1 MTKTATSTARLREQ
15 TPVKRR
21 KLYEEVA
28 QRLEE
33 MMLSGA
39 LRPGDILPAERE
51 LVETFGVGRTA
62 IREALFALQRMGLV
76 SIRNGERAYVTKPTP
91 EAVVSELSGAVRHL
105 LAQPE
110 GARHMQQARSLHET
124 ALARYAARHATTD
137 DTARLAA
144 VLEKNR
150 LAIGDP
156 QAFTRTDVEFHLV
169 LAEIA
174 RNPVLVSL
182 QVALSEWLSEQ
193 RTTSLKVEG
202 ADDAAWRAHEAIYRA
217 VAAHD
222 PDAAE
227 RAMEAHLGEVGAYYW
242 HAQGRGVQGNK

>member
-1 MTKTATSTARLREQ
+1 MGKSATFPEQ
-15 TPVKRR
+15 APVKRR
-21 KLYEEVA
+21 KVYEEVA

-39 LRPGDILPAERE
+39 LQPGNVLPSERE
-51 LVETFGVGRTA
+51 LMETFGVGRSA

-91 EAVVSELSGAVRHL
+91 EAVVGELAGAVRHL

-110 GARHMQQARSLHET
+110 GARHMQQARTLHEISIV
-124 ALARYAARHATTD
+124 RYAARHATAED
-137 DTARLAA
+137 VDRLRVA
-144 VLEKNR
+144 LEKNR

-156 QAFTRTDVEFHLV
+156 QAFTRSDVEFHLV
-169 LAEIA
+169 LAETA

-182 QVALSEWLSEQ
+182 QVALGEWLAEQ
-193 RTTSLKVEG
+193 RTTSLKAAG
-202 ADDAAWRAHEAIYRA
+202 ADQAAWEAHDAIYRA

-227 RAMEAHLGEVGAYYW
+227 RAMSAHLGEVGTYYW
-242 HAQGRGVQGNK
+242 HVRGTVPQGGK

>member
-1 MTKTATSTARLREQ
+1 MATLPEQ
-15 TPVKRR
+15 APVKRR
-21 KLYEEVA
+21 KIYEEVA

-39 LRPGDILPAERE
+39 LRPGDVLPPERE
-51 LVETFGVGRTA
+51 LVETFGVGRSA

-76 SIRNGERAYVTKPTP
+76 AIRNGERAFVTKPTP
-91 EAVVSELSGAVRHL
+91 EAVVNELSGAVRHL
-105 LAQPE
+105 LAQPD
-110 GARHMQQARSLHET
+110 GARHMQQARALHEGS
-124 ALARYAARHATTD
+124 LARFAARNASAED
-137 DTARLAA
+137 VAWLAEA
-144 VLEKNR
+144 LEKNR

-156 QAFTRTDVEFHLV
+156 QAFTRTDVEFHMV

-182 QVALSEWLSEQ
+182 QVALGEWLAEQ
-193 RTTSLKVEG
+193 RTTSLKAQG
-202 ADDAAWRAHEAIYRA
+202 ADESAWRAHEAIFRA

-227 RAMEAHLGEVGAYYW
+227 QAMESHLGEVGSYYW
-242 HAQGRGVQGNK
+242 RVRGGASKGAS